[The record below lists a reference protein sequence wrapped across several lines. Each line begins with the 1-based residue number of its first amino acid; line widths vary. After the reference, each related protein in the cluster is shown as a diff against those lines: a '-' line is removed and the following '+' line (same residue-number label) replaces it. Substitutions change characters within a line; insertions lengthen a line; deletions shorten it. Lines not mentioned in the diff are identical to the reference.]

1 MGPYYQ
7 PGDYA
12 CEVVNQG
19 IGETKTGKPQ
29 FFLAFKVLRYA
40 DNDERVEQQ
49 YDRTHYRV
57 ITDNTIEWFIED
69 LKVLGFQ
76 RSGFR
81 FLSLDMAGHQSFVGQ
96 EVVMNCRHESYQGKE
111 GERWNIAREG
121 GALDIKPLPD
131 AKLRQLDAM
140 FGSHLKG
147 VAKEEKPQTVAA
159 GAARDDM
166 EINDSDVPF

>member
-1 MGPYYQ
+1 MSTFYQ
-7 PGDYA
+7 PGDYV

-19 IGETKTGKPQ
+19 LGETSNGNPQ
-29 FFLAFKVLRYA
+29 FFLTFKVLRYA
-40 DNDERVEQQ
+40 DNDERVDQSYE
-49 YDRTHYRV
+49 RTHYRA
-57 ITDNTIEWFIED
+57 ITDKTIPYFCED
-69 LKVLGFQ
+69 LKALGFQ

-81 FLSLDMAGHQSFVGQ
+81 FLSLDTAGHQSFVGN

-140 FGSHLKG
+140 FGTHLKG
-147 VAKEEKPQTVAA
+147 MAKEEKPQPVAA
-159 GAARDDM
+159 GPARDDM
-166 EINDSDVPF
+166 EVSDEDVPF